1 MNKLMKI
8 KELDQAQLTEVD
20 SIQVKDLFLPVIIFR
35 NL

>member
-1 MNKLMKI
+1 MNNLMKI

-20 SIQVKDLFLPVIIFR
+20 NIQVKDLFLLVITFR